1 MDDITEKRF
10 YKTSEVAGILN
21 IPATTLRYWESEFPR
36 LSPRRTRSGQRLYTP
51 ADIRKVEMINYLL
64 KEKGLKI
71 EAAKAYLKDNPTGHT
86 KEAEV
91 VMRLRDIKNAL
102 ESLLGSL

>member
-1 MDDITEKRF
+1 MKNDTEKRF

-21 IPATTLRYWESEFPR
+21 IPATTLRYWESEFPK
-36 LSPRRTRSGQRLYTP
+36 LSPRRTRTGQRLYTP

-71 EAAKAYLKDNPTGHT
+71 EAAKAYIRDNPEGRTR
-86 KEAEV
+86 EAEV
-91 VMRLRDIKNAL
+91 VMRLRDMRQT
-102 ESLLGSL
+102 LLAIIEQL

>member
-1 MDDITEKRF
+1 MDDVTEKRF

-102 ESLLGSL
+102 ESLLDSL

>member
-1 MDDITEKRF
+1 MDDVTEKRF

>member
-1 MDDITEKRF
+1 MDDVTEKRF

-51 ADIRKVEMINYLL
+51 SDIRKVEMINYLL

-102 ESLLGSL
+102 ESLLDSL

>member
-51 ADIRKVEMINYLL
+51 GDIRKVEIINYLL

-91 VMRLRDIKNAL
+91 VMRLRDIKNSL
-102 ESLLGSL
+102 ESLLDSL

>member
-1 MDDITEKRF
+1 MDDVTEKRF

-91 VMRLRDIKNAL
+91 VMRLRDIKHAL